1 MIGSPFGPCRYG
13 GRLEVSFFLATT
25 KTITVTTTAKA
36 GPGYVDMAGR
46 SEQGE
51 RGSRGIILPV
61 TADGLNGSVDQM
73 EPHDY
78 GQWPGAP

>member
-1 MIGSPFGPCRYG
+1 MIGSPFGPGRYG

-51 RGSRGIILPV
+51 RGSRGF
-61 TADGLNGSVDQM
+61 
-73 EPHDY
+73 
-78 GQWPGAP
+78 